1 MEKGIFS
8 LIEMIL
14 NTELKLSIVASEIKH
29 RLKKIPS
36 NIEVISHH
44 NKNDSIIQFYD
55 NHNIFILP
63 SFTEAHPQVLD
74 EALSRKRPVIIFKD
88 ISHVIRNRKGIF
100 VSERNIS
107 SLEETINYIKNNYDQ
122 IKEQMKENILPTKKN
137 FIDNLQNIILKD

>member
-1 MEKGIFS
+1 MIYGLMFYITLSYASLISCRRHLLRNRKGELVNPSQLNDKWFLPEKKIDTNETKLLYVGRIRVEKGIFS

-63 SFTEAHPQVLD
+63 SLQKTPT
-74 EALSRKRPVIIFKD
+74 S
-88 ISHVIRNRKGIF
+88 IR
-100 VSERNIS
+100 
-107 SLEETINYIKNNYDQ
+107 
-122 IKEQMKENILPTKKN
+122 
-137 FIDNLQNIILKD
+137 